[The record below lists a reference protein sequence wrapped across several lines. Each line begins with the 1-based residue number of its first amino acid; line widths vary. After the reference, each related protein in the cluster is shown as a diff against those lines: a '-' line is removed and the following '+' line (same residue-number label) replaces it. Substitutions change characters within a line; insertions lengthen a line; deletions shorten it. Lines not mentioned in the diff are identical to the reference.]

1 MLSIMVFI
9 ILILIPVIYPIYN
22 YIKRALS
29 KKKNLEDYFGL
40 KELKQNAENLNKRET
55 ILIFHCEKL
64 VKKYFSKLVI
74 FNKEYAINVNDIIQI
89 KAEKMD
95 VLSSDF
101 TENIILKSDYG
112 TSIDFVIN
120 VSYNMNNHYQL
131 ILDKIG
137 DPLSVEIVMYSKED
151 KFPKIKKINSLIIKD
166 FGEENTLPYLKRYNL
181 INIPKKN
188 IYEIYG
194 DLTGKKVEEKNIF
207 LLENI
212 NSFFVN
218 FIVKP
223 TETEGRIF
231 KLEENQE
238 ENLLYEDFSEKE
250 INLMKI
256 IGKLKEKAIK
266 CGIDNIESH
275 VESIN
280 SDYKIIVKGEE
291 KENLIKNI
299 LNILVNTNFFNKYF
313 NRDINEKILDL
324 YDTAI
329 FIRLIEEKLYTGI
342 VKFLFYSKEKN
353 SIFSKNCELNNFQKL
368 MIMINIQHLTFEF
381 GELEFEFLNL
391 YDLPKYSPFVES
403 EKLFFDIIK
412 KLKTNSALY
421 FFYLQIN
428 SSSGTDFISLDAW
441 YKIKFIPLSKIKAHL
456 MYSRH
461 PFFFIYKK
469 CDNRGAF
476 VNPQN
481 LITNF
486 NKDRDVGYF
495 YKKSLVNEK
504 SVDNTARVL
513 FIKFHESAHSKFECG
528 KKNDFTPR
536 YFLNNELEKLD
547 SHYDSITSFKLS
559 KILNDSEKK
568 GNDIGEEGY
577 AIEMFLYGYIA
588 RTDFLLKYFQGLED
602 FLKTDLYIEKNFKRL
617 NDLFSIYLKKINIE
631 LLRKYQ
637 KNIIKIK
644 EIKSRNINT
653 DINDKIDNFKK
664 NKNIIKTPIYFFN
677 NYPLEDNY

>member
-1 MLSIMVFI
+1 
-9 ILILIPVIYPIYN
+9 
-22 YIKRALS
+22 
-29 KKKNLEDYFGL
+29 
-40 KELKQNAENLNKRET
+40 
-55 ILIFHCEKL
+55 
-64 VKKYFSKLVI
+64 
-74 FNKEYAINVNDIIQI
+74 
-89 KAEKMD
+89 
-95 VLSSDF
+95 
-101 TENIILKSDYG
+101 
-112 TSIDFVIN
+112 
-120 VSYNMNNHYQL
+120 
-131 ILDKIG
+131 
-137 DPLSVEIVMYSKED
+137 
-151 KFPKIKKINSLIIKD
+151 
-166 FGEENTLPYLKRYNL
+166 
-181 INIPKKN
+181 
-188 IYEIYG
+188 
-194 DLTGKKVEEKNIF
+194 
-207 LLENI
+207 
-212 NSFFVN
+212 
-218 FIVKP
+218 
-223 TETEGRIF
+223 
-231 KLEENQE
+231 
-238 ENLLYEDFSEKE
+238 
-250 INLMKI
+250 
-256 IGKLKEKAIK
+256 
-266 CGIDNIESH
+266 
-275 VESIN
+275 
-280 SDYKIIVKGEE
+280 
-291 KENLIKNI
+291 
-299 LNILVNTNFFNKYF
+299 
-313 NRDINEKILDL
+313 
-324 YDTAI
+324 
-329 FIRLIEEKLYTGI
+329 
-342 VKFLFYSKEKN
+342 
-353 SIFSKNCELNNFQKL
+353 
-368 MIMINIQHLTFEF
+368 MIMINIQYYFYNFEEPEIQF
-381 GELEFEFLNL
+381 FNL
-391 YDLPKYSPFVES
+391 FDLPKGSPFIES
-403 EKLFFDIIK
+403 EKLFFDIVK
-412 KLKTNSALY
+412 HLKTDSALY

-428 SSSGTDFISLDAW
+428 SSSRTDYISLDTW

-547 SHYDSITSFKLS
+547 SHYDSITSFKLT

-637 KNIIKIK
+637 KIIIKIN

>member
-1 MLSIMVFI
+1 MVFI

-166 FGEENTLPYLKRYNL
+166 FGEENTLPSLKRYNL

-391 YDLPKYSPFVES
+391 YDLPKHSPFVES

-456 MYSRH
+456 MYRRH

-495 YKKSLVNEK
+495 YKKSLVDEK

-547 SHYDSITSFKLS
+547 SHYDSITSFKLT

-617 NDLFSIYLKKINIE
+617 NDLFSIYLKNINIE

-637 KNIIKIK
+637 KIIIKIN